1 MWAVLKFERKE
12 INSLKRDLQKKLGS
26 SPEFYIPKI
35 EIQNYKKN
43 KIFNKSAF
51 LLGDY
56 LLCYHEK
63 FNNAEIISSLKYC
76 KGLKHFLLNFKNFQ
90 REIIN
95 FIKKCKNNEDEQ
107 GFIKQSFFNFENKNM
122 FKFLSGPFVNM
133 IFKIINQNHKKM
145 KIQLKDIEVTV
156 PEKKYLFRPA

>member
-1 MWAVLKFERKE
+1 MWAVLKFEKKE
-12 INSLKRDLQKKLGS
+12 INSLKRDLEKKLGS

-35 EIQNYKKN
+35 KIQNYKKN
-43 KIFNKSAF
+43 KIFNTSVF

-63 FNNAEIISSLKYC
+63 FTNAEIINSLKYC

-90 REIIN
+90 GEIIN
-95 FIKKCKNNEDEQ
+95 FIKKCKKNEDEQ
-107 GFIKQSFFNFENKNM
+107 GFIKQSFFNFENKNK

-145 KIQLKDIEVTV
+145 KILLKDIEVTV
-156 PEKKYLFRPA
+156 PEKKYLFRPV